1 MNSLTEDLWSIILA
15 RLPLKSIITS
25 KLVCKQWKSIVES
38 PYFRKSLYQNL
49 HSSSWSLLVWDD
61 KKDVG
66 TTLYGCEPSIGSYIL
81 SFLTNKFEIQRDKYE
96 YSVWDYTD
104 VGLILVSEVS
114 KKPSILI
121 NAVYVANPVSQD
133 CIELPSHLKEY
144 VFPLGIV
151 TRTENGVVLDYKV
164 VLLDFG
170 NVNENMEIS
179 LLIYSSETGLWS
191 LSIVHLPSSLYYQYF
206 YRSISLNGNL
216 YWLNR
221 NSDNEDVI
229 VSHDFYATG
238 TDSDRCRV
246 TLYPDSGKHPKFRRG
261 CTISQGFLMYM
272 NVVSITKDDGSLED
286 KLSIWKLKSGEWQL
300 VSEISVDCVNPS
312 FDHIPV
318 TINSVDAKTVYF
330 WNRKHQSLVAANIC
344 NGKFVLHSELEHSGR
359 SPNSFECFKRSD
371 CPSFVLP
378 QWLHLT
384 PVRGV

>member
-1 MNSLTEDLWSIILA
+1 MNSFTEDLWSIILA
-15 RLPLKSIITS
+15 RLPLKSITTS

-61 KKDVG
+61 KKDLG
-66 TTLYGCEPSIGSYIL
+66 TTLYGCEPSIGSYIS
-81 SFLTNKFEIQRDKYE
+81 SFLNNKFEIQRHKYE
-96 YSVWDYTD
+96 YLIWDYTD
-104 VGLILVSEVS
+104 VGLILISEVS
-114 KKPSILI
+114 KKPSFR
-121 NAVYVANPVSQD
+121 NSTVYVANPVSQD
-133 CIELPSHLKEY
+133 CVKLPSHLIENVY
-144 VFPLGIV
+144 PLGIV

-164 VLLDFG
+164 VLLAFG
-170 NVNENMEIS
+170 DVKEKMEIS

-191 LSIVHLPSSLYYQYF
+191 LSIVHLPSSLYYGYF
-206 YRSISLNGNL
+206 FRSISLNGNL

-238 TDSDRCRV
+238 TDSDRFRV
-246 TLYPDSGKHPKFRRG
+246 TRFPDSGKHPKFKRA
-261 CTISQGFLMYM
+261 CTIFQGFLMYM

-286 KLSIWKLKSGEWQL
+286 KLIIWKLKSGEWQL
-300 VSEISVDCVNPS
+300 VSEISADFVNPG

-330 WNRKHQSLVAANIC
+330 WNRKHKSLVAANLC

-359 SPNSFECFKRSD
+359 SPNSVECIIRSD

-378 QWLHLT
+378 RWLY
-384 PVRGV
+384 P